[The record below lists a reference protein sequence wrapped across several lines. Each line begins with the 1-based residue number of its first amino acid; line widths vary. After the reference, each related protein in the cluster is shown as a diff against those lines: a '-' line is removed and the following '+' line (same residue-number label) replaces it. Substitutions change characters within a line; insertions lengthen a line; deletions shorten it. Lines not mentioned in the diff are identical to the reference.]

1 MQEQVQTLSQR
12 ESYYPSSFT
21 KFLWWLATAEKELI
35 IDCTVDRNRYAITGM
50 TVLGTWLFATLA
62 WGYFFSTVVNNL
74 FVVILLGI
82 FMGGIILGIDR
93 ALIKGINAQNKRKFW
108 PFFIRG
114 LLALTIGTFM
124 AQPALLYLF
133 DKEIHVQIS
142 MDNEQRKRDKQH
154 QEDSLYAFQKNELLH
169 QKDQLQQQLNNK
181 YNEVAAARNNF
192 IAETDGTGG
201 SGRIGLRDIA
211 KAKQNEYQKLD
222 EEYQQLSSVAQ
233 PKINSIDSSLAA
245 IETAKQKEQQSFN
258 TLLNDGF
265 LTRIEAL
272 HHLVQNNSAAQFR
285 YYLLIIILVLIE
297 LMPVIAKTL
306 LPDGTYDEKVRLRET
321 MEKTIANSNT
331 EKEQSLKELY
341 NRLAFE
347 QDSDFIRQFLEEAK
361 QERKE
366 KMLEKL
372 KLWRKKEE
380 GNFDSVWK
388 DLKRN
393 FLTKQEN

>member
-12 ESYYPSSFT
+12 ESYYPSSFR

-35 IDCTVDRNRYAITGM
+35 LDCVVDRNRYAITGM

-62 WGYFFSTVVNNL
+62 WSYFFSTVVSNL

-108 PFFIRG
+108 PLFIRG

-142 MDNEQRKRDKQH
+142 MDNEQRKRDKQQ

-169 QKDQLQQQLNNK
+169 QKNQLQEQLNNK
-181 YNEVAAARNNF
+181 YNEVATARNNF

-201 SGRIGLRDIA
+201 SGRVGLKEIA
-211 KAKQNEYQKLD
+211 RAKQNEYQILD
-222 EEYQQLSSVAQ
+222 QEYQQLNLLAQ
-233 PKINSIDSSLAA
+233 PKINSIDSSLAV
-245 IETAKQKEQQSFN
+245 IETTKQKEQQSFN
-258 TLLNDGF
+258 SLLNDGF

-272 HHLVQNNSAAQFR
+272 HHLIQNNSAAQFR

-306 LPDGTYDEKVRLRET
+306 LPDGTYDEKVRLREA
-321 MEKTIANSNT
+321 MEKTLVNSNI
-331 EKEQSLKELY
+331 EKERSLKELY
-341 NRLAFE
+341 NQLAFE

-372 KLWRKKEE
+372 KAWRKKED

-388 DLKRN
+388 NLKKD

>member
-1 MQEQVQTLSQR
+1 
-12 ESYYPSSFT
+12 
-21 KFLWWLATAEKELI
+21 
-35 IDCTVDRNRYAITGM
+35 
-50 TVLGTWLFATLA
+50 
-62 WGYFFSTVVNNL
+62 
-74 FVVILLGI
+74 
-82 FMGGIILGIDR
+82 
-93 ALIKGINAQNKRKFW
+93 
-108 PFFIRG
+108 
-114 LLALTIGTFM
+114 
-124 AQPALLYLF
+124 
-133 DKEIHVQIS
+133 

>member
-35 IDCTVDRNRYAITGM
+35 IDCAVDRNRYAITGM

-62 WGYFFSTVVNNL
+62 WSYFFSTVVSNL

-181 YNEVAAARNNF
+181 YNEVSVARNNF

-201 SGRIGLRDIA
+201 SGRVGLKDIA

-222 EEYQQLSSVAQ
+222 EEYQQLSVTAQ
-233 PKINSIDSSLAA
+233 AKINSIDSSFAA
-245 IETAKQKEQQSFN
+245 IETAKQKEQQAFN

-272 HHLVQNNSAAQFR
+272 HHLVQNNSTAQFR

-306 LPDGTYDEKVRLRET
+306 LPDGTYDEKVRLREA

-341 NRLAFE
+341 NQLAFE
-347 QDSDFIRQFLEEAK
+347 QDSDFVRQFLEEAK

-372 KLWRKKEE
+372 KAWRKHEE

>member
-50 TVLGTWLFATLA
+50 TVLGTGLFATLA